1 MKDRLGRDIHY
12 MRISITDR
20 CNLRCRYCMPEDIE
34 TTAMS
39 QLLTYEEIVR
49 VVKAGTALGVTD
61 YRITGG
67 EPLVR
72 KGCVSLVEMIK
83 KTEGVTSVGMTTN
96 GVLLKEYAQAL
107 KEAGLDSLNVS
118 LDTLDSGEF
127 ERLTGRNQRNAVLSG
142 IQAAKQADIPV
153 KVNAVNRKN
162 LDWDSLLHFGEEM
175 GIPIRF
181 IEMMPIGYGKKYV
194 GMPNEELIDRIRE
207 KYGKETVVKCGYGNG
222 PASYYHFETLSQN
235 VGFISA
241 VNHKFCD
248 ACNRIRLTSEGYLKL
263 CLCYDRGVD
272 LRSVLRSEKKA
283 GQLREVMEQAI
294 FEKPAEHSFLEYSK
308 ITEERE
314 MNRIGG

>member
-1 MKDRLGRDIHY
+1 
-12 MRISITDR
+12 
-20 CNLRCRYCMPEDIE
+20 MPEDIE

-49 VVKAGTALGVTD
+49 VVKAGTALGITD

-118 LDTLDSGEF
+118 LDTLDTGEF
-127 ERLTGRNQRNAVLSG
+127 EKLTGRDQLEAVLSG
-142 IQAAKQADIPV
+142 IQAAKRANLPV
-153 KVNAVNRKN
+153 KINAVSRKN
-162 LDWDSLLHFGEEM
+162 LDWNPLLYFGEEM
-175 GIPIRF
+175 RIPVRF
-181 IEMMPIGYGKKYV
+181 IEMMPIGHGKEFV
-194 GMPNEELIDRIRE
+194 GLSNRELICSIRE
-207 KYGKETVVKCGYGNG
+207 KYGRETVVESVYGSG
-222 PASYYHFETLSQN
+222 PASYYHFEKLSQD

-241 VNHKFCD
+241 VNYKFCHT
-248 ACNRIRLTSEGYLKL
+248 CNRIRLSSEGYLKL

-272 LRSVLRSEKKA
+272 LGSVLRNEKKA
-283 GQLREVMEQAI
+283 GQLTEVMEQAI
-294 FEKPAEHSFLEYSK
+294 FEKPSEHCFEELSG
-308 ITEERE
+308 ITEEKT